1 MGDIKNLS
9 YDDLKKITN
18 NFSDPTGRVGRA
30 LLFRGFI
37 DDGQEVTVK
46 TWDFMFPAVYRCV
59 SYPRD
64 FHVINGF
71 FCGGKAICNHDM
83 NSSQSNAPNIIP
95 LGTTSDFARTFGWKN
110 DPHDAIERIL

>member
-1 MGDIKNLS
+1 MLVLKKNLNLS
-9 YDDLKKITN
+9 QETGWLDSNPCKWNHVGCSDKQVIKIQIRHQN
-18 NFSDPTGRVGRA
+18 ILGRVGRA

-83 NSSQSNAPNIIP
+83 NSSQSNAPNE
-95 LGTTSDFARTFGWKN
+95 K
-110 DPHDAIERIL
+110 